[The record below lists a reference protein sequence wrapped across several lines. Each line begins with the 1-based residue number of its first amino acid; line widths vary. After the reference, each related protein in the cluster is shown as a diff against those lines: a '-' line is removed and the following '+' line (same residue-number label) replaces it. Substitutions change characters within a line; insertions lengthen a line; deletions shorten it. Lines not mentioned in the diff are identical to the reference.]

1 MAEITT
7 LEQAQA
13 EILRLQEE
21 NQKLTTER
29 DSLSQDNTTLSTEL
43 ESVRKLNQTYFN
55 KLQAQYAGAED
66 KNDDDKEVPSCQ
78 AYAKNIYKE
87 V

>member
-21 NQKLTTER
+21 NQNLTTER
-29 DSLSQDNTTLSTEL
+29 DCLSQDKESLSTEL
-43 ESVRKLNQTYFN
+43 KSVRELNQTYFN

-66 KNDDDKEVPSCQ
+66 KNDDDEEVPSCQ